1 MTDRITAQE
10 LESQTT
16 KARPLM
22 LDLSDKEVG
31 CLFLKAASAGLT
43 VEELLENFIHDLTGE
58 AFSNGSDERMFA
70 GSWFERCQFG
80 LRRRTFLQ
88 HLVKTDKLDEV
99 WDKWQDY
106 QSCLSDLDAPDT
118 DLTPEELT
126 ECRLDASESAKYLQ
140 TIYATYD
147 SSGDWQ
153 KGMQEVADWELRLY
167 KMLYCHNS

>member
-10 LESQTT
+10 LETQTI

-22 LDLSDKEVG
+22 LNLSDKEVG
-31 CLFLKAASAGLT
+31 YLFLKAASVGLT
-43 VEELLENFIHDLTGE
+43 VEELLENFIHDLIGGT
-58 AFSNGSDERMFA
+58 FSNGSDERMLA
-70 GSWFERCQFG
+70 ESWFDRCQFG
-80 LRRRTFLQ
+80 LVGQTFLQ
-88 HLVKTDKLDEV
+88 HLVETDKLDEV

-106 QSCLSDLDAPDT
+106 QSCTSDLDDPDT

-126 ECRLDASESAKYLQ
+126 ECRLDADESAKYLQ

-153 KGMQEVADWELRLY
+153 KGMQEVANWELRLY